1 MIRVGIGSPGS
12 TRVRSIPL
20 EEYVAGVLTGEA
32 AANSDPAVL
41 EALAVAV
48 RTYAL
53 KHLGRHAGEGFDVCD
68 QTHCQVL
75 RVGTESTFAAASA
88 SAGEVLTW
96 RGALADVYYS
106 ASCGGHTEL
115 PSAVWPGTEDPPY
128 LPARPDDAC
137 GGEPA
142 WSAAIPAGDLQRALR
157 AAGFRGT
164 LRRLRIASRDR
175 SGRVERLAVEGLTP
189 STLSGQ
195 DLRMAVGP
203 VLGWQ
208 LVKSAAF
215 DLRRVDTGYEF
226 AGRGYGHGVGMCVIG
241 ATRLA
246 ERGEPAEALLSRYF
260 PGTVIGMLG
269 GQLPT
274 SPRPPA
280 VVPAPPVAP
289 PVTTAARA
297 SAIPVVPDETARL
310 RQELDG
316 LSARARTELAAALQ
330 VSNPPSVPIRV
341 HATDAEYERATG
353 RHWFTFGTFV
363 GGEIHLMP
371 IDQLRQRGILERVL
385 RRETV
390 HALVDADLAQRPR
403 WVRDG
408 ASLYFSDPQAGEGIE
423 VRGACP
429 ADLELEQPVSVG
441 ALANAYARARACV
454 SKQIGGGRSWRDV
467 R

>member
-1 MIRVGIGSPGS
+1 
-12 TRVRSIPL
+12 
-20 EEYVAGVLTGEA
+20 
-32 AANSDPAVL
+32 
-41 EALAVAV
+41 
-48 RTYAL
+48 
-53 KHLGRHAGEGFDVCD
+53 
-68 QTHCQVL
+68 
-75 RVGTESTFAAASA
+75 
-88 SAGEVLTW
+88 
-96 RGALADVYYS
+96 
-106 ASCGGHTEL
+106 
-115 PSAVWPGTEDPPY
+115 
-128 LPARPDDAC
+128 
-137 GGEPA
+137 
-142 WSAAIPAGDLQRALR
+142 
-157 AAGFRGT
+157 
-164 LRRLRIASRDR
+164 
-175 SGRVERLAVEGLTP
+175 
-189 STLSGQ
+189 
-195 DLRMAVGP
+195 
-203 VLGWQ
+203 
-208 LVKSAAF
+208 
-215 DLRRVDTGYEF
+215 
-226 AGRGYGHGVGMCVIG
+226 
-241 ATRLA
+241 
-246 ERGEPAEALLSRYF
+246 
-260 PGTVIGMLG
+260 
-269 GQLPT
+269 
-274 SPRPPA
+274 
-280 VVPAPPVAP
+280 
-289 PVTTAARA
+289 
-297 SAIPVVPDETARL
+297 VVPDETARL

-429 ADLELEQPVSVG
+429 ADLELEQPVSAG